1 MGEPLTGHTRWVGAV
16 CPVPGGPG
24 GRTLL
29 ATGSGDAT
37 VRLWDP
43 ATGISVGE
51 PLRGHTGWVVAVCAV
66 PGPDGRTLLGT
77 AGEDATVR
85 LWDPATGEELIR
97 LVTGAPLTTICAH
110 TSAPDTGSFLAFGG
124 AAGVAVLDL
133 TVPRAPT
140 PCHRKP
146 SSGSPCGTSGSCR
159 PGPGTTGRPRSCSC
173 ADEPGHR
180 GAGVRCRRHPAR

>member
-29 ATGSGDAT
+29 AIGSGDAT

-146 SSGSPCGTSGSCR
+146 SSGSPCGTSGSCW
-159 PGPGTTGRPRSCSC
+159 PGPGTTGRPRSRS
-173 ADEPGHR
+173 
-180 GAGVRCRRHPAR
+180 VR